1 MEQCPYCK
9 STLYELVTVNQVKMK
24 KCSSCGA
31 CYEDAGEPFE
41 INTFVPVYERD
52 ENGDYPGCPK
62 CGCRKVRRLKVDE
75 MLIRGGLMTALIAV
89 SPMRGTHCF
98 GVNMS
103 VRTRNADTAGSETGK
118 RLHFKGD

>member
-52 ENGDYPGCPK
+52 ENGNYPGCPK
-62 CGCRKVRRLKVDE
+62 CGCRTVRRLKVDE
-75 MLIRGGLMTALIAV
+75 MLIRGGLMTALIAGEPYERN
-89 SPMRGTHCF
+89 SLLRGKYECQNPEC
-98 GVNMS
+98 GY
-103 VRTRNADTAGSETGK
+103 RWD
-118 RLHFKGD
+118 